1 MSIHVCFYLRIF
13 GAVLCWGLLSS
24 CSCVPGKNCWIFH
37 EIKSI
42 DDLHVT
48 FDNLLIGEYVLVSK
62 LVCLRISPYECT
74 CGFLY
79 TYIIQKFK
87 HVCTYTYSCT
97 CISIFIFIIN
107 DVSMN
112 IYNYS
117 HLLTITDTWNA
128 AYSTHCWLFAAW
140 CQQTQCVR

>member
-1 MSIHVCFYLRIF
+1 MFVSICVFLEQFCVGVCWQVF
-13 GAVLCWGLLSS
+13 A
-24 CSCVPGKNCWIFH
+24 CVPGKNCLFFH
-37 EIKSI
+37 EIQYI

-62 LVCLRISPYECT
+62 LMCLRISPYKCT

-79 TYIIQKFK
+79 TYIIQKYK

-97 CISIFIFIIN
+97 CISIFIFIQN

-117 HLLTITDTWNA
+117 HSLTITDTSNA
-128 AYSTHCWLFAAW
+128 AYSTHRWRFAAR
-140 CQQTQCVR
+140 CQQTQCFQ